1 MTRWHGIFI
10 WLLLYFWE
18 FWTYLFNSFISQQA
32 DFLIALFVQVDD
44 LSRMYRLF
52 CRIPKGLEPVA
63 QIFKQV
69 DTNWCILI
77 ENILDWLLSKLT
89 VNFCRQRV
97 LFFLCLFL
105 NLTALYVIP
114 ARYWWVYDI
123 SQACIRCSKQ

>member
-105 NLTALYVIP
+105 NLTALYVI
-114 ARYWWVYDI
+114 AACYWWGYVI
-123 SQACIRCSKQ
+123 SQACRRCIKQ

>member
-69 DTNWCILI
+69 DTKWCILI

-89 VNFCRQRV
+89 VNFYRQRV

-105 NLTALYVIP
+105 NLTALYFIA
-114 ARYWWVYDI
+114 ARYWWGYVI
-123 SQACIRCSKQ
+123 SQACRRCSKQ